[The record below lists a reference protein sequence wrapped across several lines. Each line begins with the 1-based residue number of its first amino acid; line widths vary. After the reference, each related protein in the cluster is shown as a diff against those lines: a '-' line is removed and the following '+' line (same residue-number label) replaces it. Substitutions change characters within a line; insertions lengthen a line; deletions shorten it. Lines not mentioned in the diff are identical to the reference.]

1 MSGSGGPRAVVRR
14 DSISTVVEIRD
25 AQPGDAG
32 DIAAVHVE
40 SWRIAYRGLLP
51 DDILADLSVPDRE
64 RTWRKILADPPPRSA
79 VLLATCGAA
88 VVGFVAVGPG
98 GDHSAGPERG
108 ELYAIYLRPDQQR
121 RGIGTQLHNAAI
133 DRLCSLGFTSAT
145 LWVLDGNE
153 AAINF
158 YHRNGWAADGTRR
171 VDQGPGAADLPEL
184 RLVRPLTAE

>member
-1 MSGSGGPRAVVRR
+1 
-14 DSISTVVEIRD
+14 
-25 AQPGDAG
+25 
-32 DIAAVHVE
+32 VHVE

-64 RTWRKILADPPPRSA
+64 QTWRKILADPPPRTA

-88 VVGFVAVGPG
+88 VVGFAAVGPD
-98 GDHSAGPERG
+98 GDPPAGPERG

-121 RGIGTQLHNAAI
+121 LGIGTQLHNAAI
-133 DRLCSLGFTSAT
+133 DRLRSLGFTSAT

-153 AAINF
+153 AALGL
-158 YHRNGWAADGTRR
+158 YHRAAPRPPAAGGLTPPWRHIGVYLGSETPICLHVGAWR
-171 VDQGPGAADLPEL
+171 V